1 MKSPVLAVDII
12 IEYPDGDIVLIKRGI
27 EPFKG
32 MWALPG
38 GHVEVGET
46 VESAAVR
53 EAGEE
58 TGLLISLEEII
69 GVYSDPDRDPRG
81 HTVSIAY
88 RARPVGGK
96 LQASTDAKEAIKTG
110 KFRDMPLAFDHE
122 KIINDAFK

>member
-1 MKSPVLAVDII
+1 MKSPALAVDIV

-53 EAGEE
+53 EAAEE
-58 TGLLISLEEII
+58 TGLDINLEGIV
-69 GVYSDPDRDPRG
+69 GVYSDPDRDPRR
-81 HTVSIAY
+81 HTVSIVY
-88 RARPVGGK
+88 RARPVGGR
-96 LQASTDAKEAIKTG
+96 LQAATDAREVIKTG
-110 KFRDMPLAFDHE
+110 EFRSIPLAFDHE
-122 KIINDAFK
+122 KILKDAFK